1 MSRVFVTLPL
11 PSPGIDMLKKRFEV
25 TMMEAEG
32 MPAEVLKQHIA
43 EADPVGVVGMVNVPI
58 TEEIMAAAPHLRVVA
73 NYAVGYN
80 NVDVAAATRRGVLV
94 TNTPGVLT
102 DATADLTFALILS
115 VARRVVEADR
125 FLREGKF
132 KGWKADLLLGSDVY
146 GRVLGII
153 GFGRIGQAVAR
164 RGLGFNMSILYS
176 DARRAT
182 PEVESELRAQY
193 VPLDELLRK
202 SDYVTIHADLNDQ
215 TRHMIGERELK
226 LMGPEHYLINA
237 ARGPIVD
244 EKEDGARPDRLLERC
259 LASPSGKRN
268 GHRPRRDGRNGGK
281 ESDRGGRGPNPTQS
295 GQSGSA
301 RRPPLG
307 EHPAAGHR
315 SRWHAGQR
323 PAGDESA
330 GRCRGQGGD
339 RHRHHGGAGNR
350 PHVQVVASVCAAARP
365 DRSDHQL
372 PGRGS
377 SRDREW

>member
-11 PSPGIDMLKKRFEV
+11 PSPGIDMLRERFDV

-32 MPAEVLKQHIA
+32 MPPDVLKRHIA
-43 EADPVGVVGMVNVPI
+43 ESDPVGIIGMVNVPI
-58 TEEIMAAAPHLRVVA
+58 TDEIMAAAPQLRVVA

-80 NVDVAAATRRGVLV
+80 NVDVAAATHRGVLV

-102 DATADLTFALILS
+102 DATADLAFALILA
-115 VARRVVEADR
+115 VARRVVESDR

-176 DARRAT
+176 DARRIS

-202 SDYVTIHADLNDQ
+202 ADYVSIHADLNDQ
-215 TRHMIGERELK
+215 TRHLISERELK

-244 EKEDGARPDRLLERC
+244 EKALVRALKEGWIKGAGLDVYEREPATEPGLTDCWNAVLLPH
-259 LASPSGKRN
+259 L
-268 GHRPRRDGRNGGK
+268 
-281 ESDRGGRGPNPTQS
+281 
-295 GQSGSA
+295 GSA
-301 RRPPLG
+301 TVTARAAMAETAAKNLIAAVDGQTPPNLVN
-307 EHPAAGHR
+307 PQA
-315 SRWHAGQR
+315 
-323 PAGDESA
+323 
-330 GRCRGQGGD
+330 
-339 RHRHHGGAGNR
+339 
-350 PHVQVVASVCAAARP
+350 VAAR
-365 DRSDHQL
+365 R
-372 PGRGS
+372 
-377 SRDREW
+377 